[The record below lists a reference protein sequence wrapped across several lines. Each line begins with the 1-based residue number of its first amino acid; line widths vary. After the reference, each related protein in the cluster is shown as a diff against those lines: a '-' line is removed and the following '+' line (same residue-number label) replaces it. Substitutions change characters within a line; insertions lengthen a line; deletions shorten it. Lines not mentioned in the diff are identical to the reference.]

1 MRTFIMIAVAAGA
14 ASIAAA
20 QEFPSLRD
28 NPIIFQQ
35 PNEPP
40 WPKPVPPPGPA
51 IVIEQPAPAPPPPQ
65 ENERENVVG
74 HEETD
79 LHQRLYDQW
88 NAPGQSRGG
97 TAIVI
102 IVE

>member
-1 MRTFIMIAVAAGA
+1 MRTFVLIAVFTGA

-20 QEFPSLRD
+20 QEFPELQD

-35 PNEPP
+35 PNQPP
-40 WPKPVPPPGPA
+40 WPKPVPPPAPE
-51 IVIEQPAPAPPPPQ
+51 IVVEQPAPAPPPQ

-97 TAIVI
+97 TAIVT